1 MGHFKGKIG
10 NAHAR
15 CHVTGWYG
23 VIRNHIFGISDPQ
36 FAYSL
41 YNFYG
46 ATTTIKGSLHGSTPI
61 VKRFSVENFQ
71 SRQNRAQN
79 GGFSGITGC

>member
-1 MGHFKGKIG
+1 M
-10 NAHAR
+10 R
-15 CHVTGWYG
+15 MRQVTWPGGRGSSKTTYLE
-23 VIRNHIFGISDPQ
+23 SATQ

-61 VKRFSVENFQ
+61 VKRFSVENFL
-71 SRQNRAQN
+71 SPEWPQN
-79 GGFSGITGC
+79 GGFSGITGYKC